1 MINDREQFKR
11 YILTSLGAP
20 VIKVNVTDEQI
31 EDRID
36 EALDMWHQYH
46 NEGSMRTFLKQ
57 IVTPSVLKV
66 TKGNTDDIQ
75 CGMVIEG
82 LSSGAKSIVT
92 EFGERVKS
100 SQGQICCYQTEGD
113 FLPGEKIAVGG
124 KDDKKHKIFTLKDS
138 PDFFTK
144 GVYDEQRIKVPNW
157 VLGVTKILP
166 ANTATSSQSLFDVQY
181 QLRLSDIYDLTST
194 SLIYYEQAMEHL
206 DLLNFELSSNPY
218 FEFNRHEGYIYPIC
232 KWGIDFTVGQY
243 IIIECYRALDPRKAP
258 MMWNDIWLKKYA
270 TALTKRQWGLNLSK
284 FQGIQLAGG
293 VTLNGDAIYQEAKLD
308 IQTLEEQLMSMIPPS
323 AFFIG

>member
-1 MINDREQFKR
+1 MINDREQFKK

-20 VIKVNVTDEQI
+20 VIKINVTDEQV

-36 EALDMWHQYH
+36 EAVDMWHQYH

-66 TKGNTDDIQ
+66 TIGNTDELAH
-75 CGMVIEG
+75 GMKIEG
-82 LSSGAKSIVT
+82 LSSGATSTVAVQCCNVT
-92 EFGERVKS
+92 S
-100 SQGQICCYQTEGD
+100 SNGQICCYDTQGD
-113 FLPGEKIAVGG
+113 FLPGEKIAVGS
-124 KDDKKHKIFTLKDS
+124 KHDKTHKIFQLKDS
-138 PDFFTK
+138 SDFFFK
-144 GVYDEQRIKVPNW
+144 GIYDEKRIKVPSW

-206 DLLNFELSSNPY
+206 DLLNFELSANPY

-243 IIIECYRALDPRKAP
+243 IIIECYRSLDPRKAP

-270 TALTKRQWGLNLSK
+270 AALVKRQWGLNLSK

-293 VTLNGDAIYQEAKLD
+293 VSLNGDAIYQEAKND
-308 IQTLEEQLMSMIPPS
+308 IQVLEEQLMSMIPPS